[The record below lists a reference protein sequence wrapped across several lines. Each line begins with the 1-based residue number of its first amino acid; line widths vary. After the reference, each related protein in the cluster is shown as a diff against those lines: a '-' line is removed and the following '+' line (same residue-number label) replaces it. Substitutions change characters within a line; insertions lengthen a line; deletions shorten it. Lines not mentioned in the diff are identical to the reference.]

1 MSEKSA
7 KNEAHVGN
15 DVHYEVNS
23 VSSRSDAVKLI
34 VVIVLINGM
43 TNGACEINEMI

>member
-1 MSEKSA
+1 MSERSA

-15 DVHYEVNS
+15 GVHYEANS
-23 VSSRSDAVKLI
+23 VSSRSDALKLI
-34 VVIVLINGM
+34 SVTVLINGM